1 MMSDTSLAS
10 KCLQSLR
17 VVLRISA
24 WAELDSTTSL
34 VAVMTCSLGYMLG
47 ICTDFSARQH
57 PASRSVVQCCP
68 GLKGMLL
75 LTGHLRDRSSAQG
88 DTSGDCSGT

>member
-24 WAELDSTTSL
+24 WAELDSTASL

-57 PASRSVVQCCP
+57 LAALC
-68 GLKGMLL
+68 
-75 LTGHLRDRSSAQG
+75 SAALA
-88 DTSGDCSGT
+88 